1 MNPRTPH
8 RDGMQPGNAGVLPAQ
23 DTRPTAAGAPDPG
36 GPAAVARGLVK
47 SFGPVRAVDGIDFT
61 IGPSECFG
69 FLGPNGAG
77 KTTTM
82 RMLACMSP
90 RDGGQLAVLG
100 MDPELRPR
108 EIKRRLGVV
117 AQDVNLDLELTVRE
131 NLLVYARYFDLPR
144 AEAAARAEELL
155 AFVGLG
161 ERAGDAVDRLSGGM
175 RRRLQIARALVNRPR
190 MVLLDE
196 PTTGLDPQAR
206 HVVWER
212 LRALKRRGAALVLTT
227 HYMDEAAQLCD
238 RIVIMDG
245 GRIVREGTP
254 AGLVAE
260 EVGREVLELRLAPA
274 DIPGLLARLDGRAR
288 GHQVEGDLLLLFS
301 DDAEALHAE
310 ARATGIGMEL
320 QAARRAG
327 LEDVFLALTGRSLR
341 ED

>member
-1 MNPRTPH
+1 
-8 RDGMQPGNAGVLPAQ
+8 
-23 DTRPTAAGAPDPG
+23 
-36 GPAAVARGLVK
+36 
-47 SFGPVRAVDGIDFT
+47 
-61 IGPSECFG
+61 
-69 FLGPNGAG
+69 
-77 KTTTM
+77 M

-90 RDGGQLAVLG
+90 RDGGELRVLG
-100 MDPELRPR
+100 MDPEGHPR

-144 AEAAARAEELL
+144 AEAAARADELL
-155 AFVGLG
+155 AFVGLA

-212 LRALKRRGAALVLTT
+212 LRALKRQGAALVLTT

-288 GHQVEGDLLLLFS
+288 GHQVEGDLLLLFAE
-301 DDAEALHAE
+301 DAEALHAE
-310 ARATGIGMEL
+310 ARATGIAMEL

>member
-1 MNPRTPH
+1 
-8 RDGMQPGNAGVLPAQ
+8 
-23 DTRPTAAGAPDPG
+23 
-36 GPAAVARGLVK
+36 
-47 SFGPVRAVDGIDFT
+47 
-61 IGPSECFG
+61 
-69 FLGPNGAG
+69 
-77 KTTTM
+77 M

-90 RDGGQLAVLG
+90 RDGGELSVLG
-100 MDPELRPR
+100 MDPERRPR

-155 AFVGLG
+155 AFVGLS
-161 ERAGDAVDRLSGGM
+161 ERAEDAVDKLSGGM

-212 LRALKRRGAALVLTT
+212 LRALKRQGAALVLTT

-310 ARATGIGMEL
+310 ARATGVAMEL